1 MQIRSF
7 LMDNYAKL
15 CKLSK
20 SSHPALAVVL
30 TCPVHTVYVIP
41 VRTRFV
47 PTENG
52 VDTYFQS
59 CLINDSADP

>member
-20 SSHPALAVVL
+20 SRYPALAVVL
-30 TCPVHTVYVIP
+30 THPGYDRIP
-41 VRTRFV
+41 MTATRKLCALLRM
-47 PTENG
+47 G
-52 VDTYFQS
+52 
-59 CLINDSADP
+59 